1 VAVNVPT
8 PAINAAMKVRTKNN
22 RIPRTSIV
30 MTLGLLRDTLP
41 AIAPGPCAVHPTA
54 WDALSRR
61 ARRAVTAS
69 RTRAAKTIDYVS

>member
-30 MTLGLLRDTLP
+30 MTLGFC
-41 AIAPGPCAVHPTA
+41 AILFGGDCPRV
-54 WDALSRR
+54 LSC
-61 ARRAVTAS
+61 S
-69 RTRAAKTIDYVS
+69 